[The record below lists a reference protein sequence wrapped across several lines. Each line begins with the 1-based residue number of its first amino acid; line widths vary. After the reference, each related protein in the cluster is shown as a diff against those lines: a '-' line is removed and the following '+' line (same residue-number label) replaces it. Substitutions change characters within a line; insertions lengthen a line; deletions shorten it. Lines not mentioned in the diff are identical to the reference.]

1 MSSYV
6 VQGSK
11 TDPRGVV
18 KALFQENTFTEI
30 DDFIEIY
37 QNSDDA
43 SSKNMKVRFIK
54 YKDKTFLFISDDGIG
69 MDLETMDMSLN
80 LLGETKG
87 EKKHGKF
94 NFGGKAGIL
103 HLSGINDYLQSK
115 CNYRGKCIVISNN
128 SECEP
133 VCYEMS
139 GKELIERGWDGQV
152 KPVIIGSGDESR
164 DSGTLYEE
172 YPIENTGT
180 HIFIELTEWREKKL
194 REIEYD
200 LRKTLSLACNERL
213 NHCSMSI
220 CFNDTDDG
228 LLKYTP
234 ILKSDIIDEKKHTTH
249 ILVYMKD
256 TEKIYVVEDADTNY
270 TIKSI
275 SEKRKSYSKTL
286 QVIKDEELDGY
297 EKKGTFILSSA
308 CDYEYIRDEKTDSLS
323 TPEIYVVRNEFCL
336 NKYNIPKLD
345 KKTRQGDYYIRTIY
359 RNTKSTLTYE
369 SNDIMDSLIGINM
382 QKADIKFEKLD
393 KAFQR
398 TIEQLVLKHADIFIK
413 YIRENEYEPQQEV
426 VQQEV
431 VQQEVVQQEVVQQ
444 EVVQQ
449 EVVQQEVVQ
458 QEVVQQEVVQQEVV
472 QQEVVQQEV
481 VQQEVVQQEV
491 VQQEVVQQEVVQQE
505 VVQQEVVQQE
515 VVQQEVV
522 QQEVVQQ
529 EVVQQEVVQQEVV
542 QQEVV
547 QQEVVQQEVVQ
558 QEVVQQEVVQQE
570 VVQQSDQYDEVTDYP
585 DSYSD
590 SDSESYISIVNSNEE
605 DQDVISKNRILSYLN
620 SDEVNTELIKEILEV
635 MNKYGK

>member
-18 KALFQENTFTEI
+18 KALFQENTFTEL

-43 SSKNMKVRFIK
+43 SSKNMKVKFIK
-54 YKDKTFLFISDDGIG
+54 YKDKNFLFISDDGIG

-115 CNYRGKCIVISNN
+115 CNYRGKCIVISKK
-128 SECEP
+128 SGCET

-164 DSGTLYEE
+164 DSGSLYEE

-180 HIFIELTEWREKKL
+180 HIFIELTDWREKKL
-194 REIEYD
+194 HEIEHD
-200 LRKTLSLACNERL
+200 LRKKLSLACNERL

-234 ILKSDIIDEKKHTTH
+234 ILKSDIIDEKKYTTH

-256 TEKIYVVEDADTNY
+256 TEKIYVVEDADTKY
-270 TIKSI
+270 VIKSI
-275 SEKRKSYSKTL
+275 CEKRKSYSKTL
-286 QVIKDEELDGY
+286 QVIKDKELDGY

-308 CDYEYIRDEKTDSLS
+308 CDYEYIKDEKTDNLS
-323 TPEIYVVRNEFCL
+323 MNDIYVVRNGFCL

-345 KKTRQGDYYIRTIY
+345 KKTRQGDYYVRTIY

-393 KAFQR
+393 KPLRR
-398 TIEQLVLKHADIFIK
+398 TIEQTVINHANKFID
-413 YIRENEYEPQQEV
+413 YIHKNEYLPQHAPVETVQGTTGQVSSAEGLAEELAEGLVEGLVQVSSEGTDELSDGESVQESVQESV
-426 VQQEV
+426 VESIEEQNTVE
-431 VQQEVVQQEVVQQ
+431 ESTEYY
-444 EVVQQ
+444 
-449 EVVQQEVVQ
+449 
-458 QEVVQQEVVQQEVV
+458 
-472 QQEVVQQEV
+472 
-481 VQQEVVQQEV
+481 
-491 VQQEVVQQEVVQQE
+491 
-505 VVQQEVVQQE
+505 
-515 VVQQEVV
+515 
-522 QQEVVQQ
+522 
-529 EVVQQEVVQQEVV
+529 
-542 QQEVV
+542 
-547 QQEVVQQEVVQ
+547 
-558 QEVVQQEVVQQE
+558 
-570 VVQQSDQYDEVTDYP
+570 SDT
-585 DSYSD
+585 DSY
-590 SDSESYISIVNSNEE
+590 NSALASNVVDQNILLEE
-605 DQDVISKNRILSYLN
+605 KILEYLN
-620 SDEVNTELIKEILEV
+620 SGETNTELVKELLEV